1 MGRALFT
8 VILITC
14 VFFVNFISRIVL
26 GPLAPIVEEDLNITH
41 GQTGSLFFMISVGYC
56 VSLFLSGFVSSRIS
70 HRATIWVSALGVA
83 VSLTFS
89 AFSWALDSLRLG
101 FLLVGMAAGL
111 YLPSGMSTITSLVE
125 RTSWGK
131 AIAIHEL
138 APNLGFVIAPFMVS
152 SLCRA
157 VGWRGILA
165 LLAVASLVGA
175 ACFLRWGKG
184 GEFKGVAPSL
194 SSMRV
199 LARERGFWLMMGIF
213 GMGVGGSLGVYAML
227 PLFLVTTGGWE
238 LDKANSLVGLSR
250 VISSAMAFVGG
261 WASDRIGAARTI
273 STALIFSGL
282 ATILISIT
290 EGPLL
295 TLAIFLQPAFAVCFF
310 PAALATVSRLG
321 PPEMRNL
328 AISLVVPTGFLVGAG
343 MIPALVGRAAD
354 MGEFPLGLAA
364 VGLATIVSGIVT
376 KWLKTT

>member
-1 MGRALFT
+1 MGPALFT
-8 VILITC
+8 VVLITC

-26 GPLAPIVEEDLNITH
+26 GPLAPIVEEDLKITH

-83 VSLTFS
+83 VSLIFS
-89 AFSWALDSLRLG
+89 AFSWGLDSLRLG

-111 YLPSGMSTITSLVE
+111 YLPSGMSTMTSLVD
-125 RTSWGK
+125 RKSWGK

-152 SLCRA
+152 SLCGP

-165 LLAVASLVGA
+165 FLAVASLVGG

-194 SSMRV
+194 SSMKV

-227 PLFLVTTGGWE
+227 PLFLVTNGGWE
-238 LDKANSLVGLSR
+238 LDRANSLVGLSR
-250 VISSAMAFVGG
+250 VVSSVMAFVGG

-273 STALIFSGL
+273 SIALIISGL
-282 ATILISIT
+282 ATILISAT

-354 MGEFPLGLAA
+354 VGEFPLGLAS
-364 VGLATIVSGIVT
+364 VGLATIISGIVT